1 MTAPILI
8 TGASQRIGLA
18 FAMHCLERGTPVIAT
33 YRTHRPAVDTLEQ
46 AGARCLHAD
55 FATNQGIDSFINALL
70 EETSALRAIIHNA
83 SDWMPESPDTDPA
96 DVMAAMMQIHS
107 TTPYRI
113 NLACRHLLENSDAV
127 TDIVHM
133 TDYVV
138 EKGSAKHIA
147 YAASKA
153 ALENLTRSFARL
165 LSPGV
170 KVNSVAPSLIMFN
183 EGDSEAYR
191 EKTLKKSLLG
201 IAPGEVAAVETLQFL
216 LDNPYITGRS
226 IGLDGGRHLV

>member
-1 MTAPILI
+1 MASPILI

-18 FAMHCLERGTPVIAT
+18 FAMHCLENNTPVIAT
-33 YRTHRPAVDTLEQ
+33 YRTHRPAVETLKA
-46 AGARCLHAD
+46 AGARCIHAD
-55 FATNQGIDSFINALL
+55 FATNEGIDAFIDTLKQ
-70 EETSALRAIIHNA
+70 ETPTLRAIIHNA
-83 SDWMPESPDTDPA
+83 SDWMPERADSDPA
-96 DVMAAMMQIHS
+96 EVMAAMMQIHS
-107 TTPYRI
+107 MTPYRI
-113 NLACRHLLENSDAV
+113 NLACRHLLENSDAT

-153 ALENLTRSFARL
+153 ALDNLTRSFARL
-165 LSPGV
+165 LAPNV

-201 IAPGEVAAVETLQFL
+201 IAPGEAAAVQTLQFL

-226 IGLDGGRHLV
+226 IGLDGGRPLV

>member
-1 MTAPILI
+1 MSAPILV
-8 TGASQRIGLA
+8 TGGGQRIGLA
-18 FAMHCLERGTPVIAT
+18 FARHCLARNQSVIVS
-33 YRTHRPAVDTLEQ
+33 YRTRRPAVDALEN
-46 AGARCLHAD
+46 AGACCLHAD
-55 FATNQGIDSFINALL
+55 FATDQGITTFIDQVR
-70 EETSALRAIIHNA
+70 EQTDALRGIIHNA
-83 SDWMPESPDTDPA
+83 SDWMPESPDSDPA

-113 NLACRHLLENSDAV
+113 NLACRHLLENSDTT

-153 ALENLTRSFARL
+153 ALDNLTLSFARL
-165 LSPGV
+165 LAPAV
-170 KVNSVAPSLIMFN
+170 KVNSVAPSLVMFN
-183 EGDSEAYR
+183 DGDSEAYR

-201 IAPGEVAAVETLQFL
+201 IAPGEAAAVQTIQFL
-216 LDNPYITGRS
+216 LDNPYITGRR
-226 IGLDGGRHLV
+226 IGLDGGRPLV

>member
-18 FAMHCLERGTPVIAT
+18 FAMHCLEQEKPVIAT
-33 YRTHRPAVDTLEQ
+33 YRTRRPAVDTLEQ
-46 AGARCLHAD
+46 AGARCVHAD
-55 FATNQGIDSFINALL
+55 FATNEGIDSFIRTLK
-70 EETSALRAIIHNA
+70 EEASSLRAIIHNA
-83 SDWMPESPDTDPA
+83 SDWLPESADSDPA
-96 DVMAAMMQIHS
+96 EVMAAMMQIHS
-107 TTPYRI
+107 MTPYRI
-113 NLACRHLLENSDAV
+113 NLACRHLLENSDSA
-127 TDIVHM
+127 TDVVHM

-153 ALENLTRSFARL
+153 ALENLTLSFARL
-165 LSPGV
+165 LSPKV
-170 KVNSVAPSLIMFN
+170 KVNSIAPSLIMFN
-183 EGDSEAYR
+183 DGDSEAYR

-201 IAPGEVAAVETLQFL
+201 IAPGEEAAVQTLQFL
-216 LDNPYITGRS
+216 LDSPYVTGRR

>member
-18 FAMHCLERGTPVIAT
+18 FAKHCLERDVPVIAT
-33 YRTHRPAVDTLEQ
+33 YRTHRPAVDDLVQ
-46 AGARCLHAD
+46 AGATCLHAD
-55 FATNQGIDSFINALL
+55 FASNAGVDAFIDTLRAK
-70 EETSALRAIIHNA
+70 TPTLRAIIHNA
-83 SDWMPESPDTDPA
+83 SDWLPERPDTDPA

-113 NLACRHLLENSDAV
+113 NLACRDLLENSDTP

-153 ALENLTRSFARL
+153 ALDNLTLSFARL
-165 LSPGV
+165 LSPAV
-170 KVNSVAPSLIMFN
+170 KVNSIAPSLIMFN

-201 IAPGEVAAVETLQFL
+201 IAPGETAAVQTLQFL
-216 LDNPYITGRS
+216 LDNPYITGRR
-226 IGLDGGRHLV
+226 IGLDGGRNLV

>member
-1 MTAPILI
+1 MTSPILV
-8 TGASQRIGLA
+8 TGAGQRIGLA
-18 FAMHCLERGTPVIAT
+18 FAMHSLEQGTPVIAT
-33 YRTHRPAVDTLEQ
+33 YRTRRPAVDTLME
-46 AGARCLHAD
+46 AGARCVHAD
-55 FATNQGIDSFINALL
+55 FATNEGIDSFINTLKQ
-70 EETSALRAIIHNA
+70 ETSSLRAIIHNA
-83 SDWMPESPDTDPA
+83 SDWMPESPDSDPA
-96 DVMAAMMQIHS
+96 DVMAAMMQIHC

-113 NLACRHLLENSDAV
+113 NLACRHLLENSDSV

-153 ALENLTRSFARL
+153 ALENLTLSFARL
-165 LSPGV
+165 LAPRV
-170 KVNSVAPSLIMFN
+170 KVNSIAPALIMFN

-201 IAPGEVAAVETLQFL
+201 IAPGEAAAVQTLQFL

-226 IGLDGGRHLV
+226 IGLDGGRPLA

>member
-1 MTAPILI
+1 MTSPILV

-18 FAMHCLERGTPVIAT
+18 FAMHCLEQGTPVIAT
-33 YRTHRPAVDTLEQ
+33 YRTHRPAVDTLQE
-46 AGARCLHAD
+46 AGARCVHAD
-55 FATNQGIDSFINALL
+55 FATNAGIDAFISTLKA
-70 EETSALRAIIHNA
+70 ETASLRAIVHNA
-83 SDWMPESPDTDPA
+83 SDWLPESPDSDPA
-96 DVMAAMMQIHS
+96 DVMAAMMQIHC

-113 NLACRHLLENSDAV
+113 NLACRQLLEHDEAV

-153 ALENLTRSFARL
+153 ALDNLTLSFARL
-165 LSPGV
+165 LAPRV
-170 KVNSVAPSLIMFN
+170 KVNAVAPSLIMFN

-201 IAPGEVAAVETLQFL
+201 IAPGEAAAVQALQFL
-216 LDNPYITGRS
+216 LDSPYVTGRS
-226 IGLDGGRHLV
+226 IGLDGGRPLV